1 MDYQGSAIRDIVAY
15 PVDDHVVSVHVAS
28 GTHIIP
34 RVDDGEVALPCIP
47 ECQHRHIIRT
57 PDNVVVVKVKV
68 SMTVYP
74 RILSLSQVE
83 EVARETLLEA
93 LEIDNVTPTPAA
105 YAEGLRAMTR
115 RIAQQMKQRGVEI
128 V

>member
-1 MDYQGSAIRDIVAY
+1 
-15 PVDDHVVSVHVAS
+15 
-28 GTHIIP
+28 
-34 RVDDGEVALPCIP
+34 
-47 ECQHRHIIRT
+47 
-57 PDNVVVVKVKV
+57 
-68 SMTVYP
+68 MTVYP